1 MQSVLICSR
10 LLTRALISGVYNC
23 SSSTEAAVN
32 RKKER
37 DFRLL
42 AVACGFPKVPSR
54 FSALLSRGRYGDDAS
69 FFARYKTADVLGTI
83 NYLIGGTYIFK
94 SYFTEIF
101 WLFFQNIRK
110 SINF

>member
-1 MQSVLICSR
+1 MQSVLIYSR
-10 LLTRALISGVYNC
+10 FLTRALINGVCNY

-54 FSALLSRGRYGDDAS
+54 FSALLNRGRYGDDAS
-69 FFARYKTADVLGTI
+69 FFARYKTADVLGRT
-83 NYLIGGTYIFK
+83 NYFYGNIFF
-94 SYFTEIF
+94 SYASIF
-101 WLFFQNIRK
+101 Y
-110 SINF
+110 